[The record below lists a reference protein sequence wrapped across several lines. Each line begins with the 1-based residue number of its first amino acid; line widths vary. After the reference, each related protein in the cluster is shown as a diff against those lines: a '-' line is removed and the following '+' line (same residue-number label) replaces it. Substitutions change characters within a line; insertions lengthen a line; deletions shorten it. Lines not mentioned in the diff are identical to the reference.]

1 MYDTTYAADN
11 GASSAFSGVFV
22 LIWLALVVFSIV
34 ATWKLYTKAGKP
46 GWASIVPFYN
56 VYVLLQ
62 IAGRPGWWMLLFF
75 VPFVNIVIGLLLA
88 LDLAKVFGK
97 STVFGVVGLF
107 LFSTIGYAMLA
118 FGSAKYTAPAP
129 QK

>member
-1 MYDTTYAADN
+1 MYDTTYAADT
-11 GASSAFSGVFV
+11 GASSMFSGVFV

-56 VYVLLQ
+56 IYVLLQ
-62 IAGRPGWWMLLFF
+62 IAGRPGWWLLLFL
-75 VPFVNIVIGLLLA
+75 VPFVNIVISLLLA
-88 LDLAKVFGK
+88 LDLAKAFGK
-97 STVFGVVGLF
+97 SSTFGVVGLF
-107 LFSTIGYAMLA
+107 LFGVIGYAILA
-118 FGSAKYTAPAP
+118 FGDAKYTTPAP